1 MKQPGKP
8 MKVMEAIKVGLLLE
22 LGSNEAQPTNRA
34 LKDMKANMQYA
45 RKFLV
50 KSVRLKKIGNASEFI

>member
-1 MKQPGKP
+1 MKAMKQPGKP

-34 LKDMKANMQYA
+34 LKDMKA
-45 RKFLV
+45 
-50 KSVRLKKIGNASEFI
+50 